1 MYGGTFMDIC
11 QSCGMPLQKEEDFGT
26 NENESK
32 NNEFCHF
39 CFQNGRFTDEG
50 ITMDEKIEKNINIA
64 MNMGISED
72 KAKEMANNTIPNL
85 KRLKK

>member
-1 MYGGTFMDIC
+1 MDIC
-11 QSCGMPLQKEEDFGT
+11 QSCEMPLQKEEDFGT
-26 NENESK
+26 NENGSK

-85 KRLKK
+85 KRWKK

>member
-1 MYGGTFMDIC
+1 MDIC

-26 NENESK
+26 NENGSK

-85 KRLKK
+85 KRWKK

>member
-1 MYGGTFMDIC
+1 MDIC

-26 NENESK
+26 NENGSK

-64 MNMGISED
+64 MNMGH
-72 KAKEMANNTIPNL
+72 L
-85 KRLKK
+85 

>member
-1 MYGGTFMDIC
+1 MDIC
-11 QSCGMPLQKEEDFGT
+11 QSCGMPLQNEEDFGT
-26 NENESK
+26 NENGSK

-64 MNMGISED
+64 MNMGLSED

-85 KRLKK
+85 RRWKK